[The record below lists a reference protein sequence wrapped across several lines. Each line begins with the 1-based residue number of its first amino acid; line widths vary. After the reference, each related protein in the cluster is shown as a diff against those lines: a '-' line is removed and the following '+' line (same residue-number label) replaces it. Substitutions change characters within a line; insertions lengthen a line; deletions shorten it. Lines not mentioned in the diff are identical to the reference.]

1 MITVEIE
8 KEINQENKVVLNF
21 TIRQIVCVIL
31 IVIFSL
37 FVALVLKLD
46 GEVAVYPCAIFG
58 ALCFAF
64 GWYKPDGIPFEKV
77 LLKKI
82 QVGLYGSNI
91 RRYKTKNQ
99 YVIMMNN
106 EYSRR
111 RNIDYSDKKLA
122 KTIVKA
128 EKKKQ
133 KAIKKAKKTAVCR
146 PLQ

>member
-21 TIRQIVCVIL
+21 TVRQIICVIL

-46 GEVAVYPCAIFG
+46 AEVAVYPCAIFG
-58 ALCFAF
+58 FLCCAF

-99 YVIMMNN
+99 YVIMLNN
-106 EYSRR
+106 EYNRR
-111 RNIDYSDKKLA
+111 RNLDYSDKKLA
-122 KTIVKA
+122 KRIVKA
-128 EKKKQ
+128 EKAKQ

-146 PLQ
+146 PLK